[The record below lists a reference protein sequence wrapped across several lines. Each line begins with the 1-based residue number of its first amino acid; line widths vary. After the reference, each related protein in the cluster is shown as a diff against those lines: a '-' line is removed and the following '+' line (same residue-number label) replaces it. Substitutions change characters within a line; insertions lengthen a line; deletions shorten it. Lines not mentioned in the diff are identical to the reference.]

1 MWVDHSSSD
10 INLFLEGVA
19 VTSGNFCV
27 FKVNYL
33 VKDPFNTF
41 QTSLFYKA
49 STVHSISWCGGPRP
63 PGASSPPSSSSLPS
77 SSSFA
82 ASRIT
87 WATMQGTIFF
97 NFRQSYILQHLGH
110 ALEKYVLLFWQRHL
124 SIWTNTFCHLDKYVS
139 NLEKHI
145 WQIGQK
151 HFAISTNTFC
161 NEHLVA
167 DTCATSCWW
176 SASASSSL
184 PSPSLP
190 SWSTPSSVGQLPPSG
205 FSSQCFH
212 LICTWIKSK
221 VDNIKVKIKTLF
233 LICCISPGMFIVQ
246 FQKCL
251 HQ

>member
-1 MWVDHSSSD
+1 MFWKTKYMSSVLRQFLWVIASLTFPILADKSQKEENICSNSD
-10 INLFLEGVA
+10 
-19 VTSGNFCV
+19 GNICQNSYGNIQCIFISV
-27 FKVNYL
+27 YL
-33 VKDPFNTF
+33 VGDCSFW
-41 QTSLFYKA
+41 SRL
-49 STVHSISWCGGPRP
+49 GGHWGPDFLWDTW
-63 PGASSPPSSSSLPS
+63 SSLP
-77 SSSFA
+77 
-82 ASRIT
+82 IQT
-87 WATMQGTIFF
+87 K
-97 NFRQSYILQHLGH
+97 
-110 ALEKYVLLFWQRHL
+110 E
-124 SIWTNTFCHLDKYVS
+124 TNTFCHLDKYVS

-212 LICTWIKSK
+212 LICTSIKSK
-221 VDNIKVKIKTLF
+221 VDNIKIKTLF